1 MGQAV
6 PRIFRCLQVIV
17 LLLFVT
23 VVAFGSEPLT
33 NEIIIKMVQAGVPTD
48 TIIRTIQSAES
59 FSFGTLPGDL
69 MQLQQ
74 AKVPDEIIRALAAR
88 INWPGSPQLVIA
100 HPVLTPAPA
109 AAPQKAPK
117 VKTAPARH
125 RQPVPALYPVP
136 APTATA
142 SIGLPVA
149 ATPAPD
155 PLESALTGSN
165 VRSERHSFGASLARW
180 TLAPFR
186 LLSRLWHR

>member
-6 PRIFRCLQVIV
+6 PRIFRCLQCTV
-17 LLLFVT
+17 LLLCLS
-23 VVAFGSEPLT
+23 VAALGSEPLT
-33 NEIIIKMVQAGVPTD
+33 NEIIIKMVQAGVPTE

-74 AKVPDEIIRALAAR
+74 AKVPEEIVRALAAR
-88 INWPGSPQLVIA
+88 INWPGTPQLVIA

-117 VKTAPARH
+117 VKTAPAKH
-125 RQPVPALYPVP
+125 RQPVPALYPAP

-155 PLESALTGSN
+155 PLQSALTGSSP
-165 VRSERHSFGASLARW
+165 RSERRGFGASLARW
-180 TLAPFR
+180 TFAPFR
-186 LLSRLWHR
+186 LLSRLWRR